1 MLQTSNYSLVLSLQF
16 LLLSYDLFVNSFSE
30 LLRKAPVIQLVLFM
44 CVHIQDIAVLF
55 NIIIIFLMLF
65 NTFVF
70 QAGLVNLLFHKF
82 KGTIILTAV
91 YFALSISLHVWVMNL
106 RWKNSNS
113 FIWTDG
119 LQTLFVFQ
127 RLEAVFAALQGELA
141 LCMGKQLDFPR
152 KVQTSCVQHSRR
164 KIFPLANQSVPIGL
178 QCGIPSLPPTSV
190 PPPFLPFLCT
200 IHSP

>member
-30 LLRKAPVIQLVLFM
+30 LLRMAPVIQLVLFI
-44 CVHIQDIAVLF
+44 IQDIAILF
-55 NIIIIFLMLF
+55 NIIIIFLMFF

-106 RWKNSNS
+106 RWKNSNR
-113 FIWTDG
+113 FVWTDG

-127 RLEAVFAALQGELA
+127 RLERHRERGS
-141 LCMGKQLDFPR
+141 
-152 KVQTSCVQHSRR
+152 TSRGSGRGRSR
-164 KIFPLANQSVPIGL
+164 L
-178 QCGIPSLPPTSV
+178 PTSRE
-190 PPPFLPFLCT
+190 PDAGLYPRTLGP
-200 IHSP
+200 